1 MLEGGSAA
9 SAVDVPSRR
18 TVLDLLPARMLA
30 CSIAY
35 ARKRDAC
42 AFECI
47 SRCTASF
54 AGLFFL
60 HATPPLLVQRR
71 LADADAAWIAAREI
85 VMQNEKRASRKERE
99 LEFFRKA
106 REAKRAE
113 SAAAEAERAA
123 LDDDARAELE
133 AREAADAE
141 HAALKDRHMRRLSFS
156 TQGSVRGKRASL
168 LRMGSGPPRRGRGLS

>member
-1 MLEGGSAA
+1 MLMEGCAA
-9 SAVDVPSRR
+9 AAVDVPSRR
-18 TVLDLLPARMLA
+18 TVLDLLPARVLA
-30 CSIAY
+30 RSIAY
-35 ARKRDAC
+35 ARERDAC

-47 SRCTASF
+47 SRCTAAF

-60 HATPPLLVQRR
+60 HATPPLVVQRR

-123 LDDDARAELE
+123 LDDEARAELE
-133 AREAADAE
+133 AREAAQAE
-141 HAALKDRHMRRLSFS
+141 HAALKDRHVRRLSFS
-156 TQGSVRGKRASL
+156 TLGSVRGKRASL
-168 LRMGSGPPRRGRGLS
+168 LRLGSGRGRSLAER

>member
-1 MLEGGSAA
+1 MEHAASSAA
-9 SAVDVPSRR
+9 AAGSVRTRR
-18 TVLDLLPARMLA
+18 TVLDLLPARVLA
-30 CSIAY
+30 RSIAF
-35 ARKRDAC
+35 ARERDAC
-42 AFECI
+42 AFECVA
-47 SRCTASF
+47 RCTAAL
-54 AGLFFL
+54 AGLSSS
-60 HATPPLLVQRR
+60 ATPPLVVQRR

-85 VMQNEKRASRKERE
+85 VTQNEQRELRREREQAFFRQKREEKRAQ
-99 LEFFRKA
+99 
-106 REAKRAE
+106 

-168 LRMGSGPPRRGRGLS
+168 LRMGSGRGRGLS